1 MSEPGLY
8 NQFVLQPHHIH
19 VELIGQYN
27 IIIMVHSKKCL
38 TYV

>member
-8 NQFVLQPHHIH
+8 DQFVLQPHHIH
-19 VELIGQYN
+19 VELIGQY
-27 IIIMVHSKKCL
+27 IIMVHSKKYL